1 MSVYAAISGSY
12 AVPAAYR
19 ASIAQATAGGYDF
32 EAWRNDETP
41 VRGPTTPEE
50 EYAPEEEEDPE
61 EENDDNYP
69 DRDMLMSFSR
79 KSMVAQAERE
89 GLTDIPDSWNKSDI
103 ADAIIHDREAN
114 GED

>member
-1 MSVYAAISGSY
+1 MHERGETVFDNSKAPEGPEVDWTGEE
-12 AVPAAYR
+12 V
-19 ASIAQATAGGYDF
+19 
-32 EAWRNDETP
+32 RNLM
-41 VRGPTTPEE
+41 TPEE
-50 EYAPEEEEDPE
+50 EDEDA
-61 EENDDNYP
+61 YP